1 MNKQRLAEGIL
12 PKGVGFNAYYSRE
25 GTLTD
30 PQYGGVNGYAPEYR
44 EWVSAV
50 QERIQHGIPFLI
62 DAPAGFEYLT
72 TDPMQ
77 LVSQLRAI
85 MELHPRKIEGFEAGL
100 QIENADIPWGGGGQK
115 LHVFTNVTRDQTSWK
130 ATVDDKEGAPIRR
143 FWEYYIQM
151 LMANEESK
159 VPGVATLSRR
169 PAHWL
174 ADMWTFTMGFIIP
187 DPLHQY
193 VKQ

>member
-62 DAPAGFEYLT
+62 DAPAGF
-72 TDPMQ
+72 
-77 LVSQLRAI
+77 
-85 MELHPRKIEGFEAGL
+85 
-100 QIENADIPWGGGGQK
+100 
-115 LHVFTNVTRDQTSWK
+115 
-130 ATVDDKEGAPIRR
+130 
-143 FWEYYIQM
+143 
-151 LMANEESK
+151 
-159 VPGVATLSRR
+159 
-169 PAHWL
+169 
-174 ADMWTFTMGFIIP
+174 
-187 DPLHQY
+187 
-193 VKQ
+193 

>member
-1 MNKQRLAEGIL
+1 M
-12 PKGVGFNAYYSRE
+12 
-25 GTLTD
+25 
-30 PQYGGVNGYAPEYR
+30 
-44 EWVSAV
+44 
-50 QERIQHGIPFLI
+50 
-62 DAPAGFEYLT
+62 
-72 TDPMQ
+72 
-77 LVSQLRAI
+77 
-85 MELHPRKIEGFEAGL
+85 
-100 QIENADIPWGGGGQK
+100 
-115 LHVFTNVTRDQTSWK
+115 
-130 ATVDDKEGAPIRR
+130 DDKEGAPIRR

-193 VKQ
+193 VKQSWIVTNMCPKDGFSGITASRELEAAMQTRQYTHDFGGLAAYGPGIDEYCQRYLDRMNLAGANPALRKAWVEDLYVDDIDADVLAAMRGFLPNIEDVRKNNAFAIA